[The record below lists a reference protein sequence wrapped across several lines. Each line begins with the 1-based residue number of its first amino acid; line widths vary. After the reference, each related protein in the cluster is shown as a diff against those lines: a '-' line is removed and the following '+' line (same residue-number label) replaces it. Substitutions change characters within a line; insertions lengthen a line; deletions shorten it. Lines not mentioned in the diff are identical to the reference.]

1 MRASRLLSLLLL
13 LQTRGRLTASALAAE
28 LGVSV
33 RTVYR
38 DAEAL
43 CAAGIPVYTQPGPS
57 GGIALVDGFRTR
69 LTGLTPGEADSLF
82 LAGAPGAVAQL
93 GLGTVLAAAQLKVL
107 AALPPELRGRAARV
121 RERFHLD
128 APGWFRRPDEVPAL
142 ATLAGALWEDKR
154 IEVHYAREAGRDA
167 ARRVLDPLG
176 LVLKGGVW
184 YLVARHR
191 GETRT
196 YRVSR
201 CRRAEVLGEHFQRPD
216 GFTLA
221 GYWERSQQEFE
232 EAILHYPVDAR
243 LSPAGLDRMRHAI
256 EPGPRRLALASAGP
270 PGVGGWV
277 RMRIPAEG
285 FGHATVLVMSLAPG
299 IEVLGPPE
307 LATWVAATSTELAA
321 RHGHWGT
328 AAPGRAGTGP

>member
-13 LQTRGRLTASALAAE
+13 LQTRGRQTASALAAE

-43 CAAGIPVYTQPGPS
+43 CAAGIPVYAQPGPA

-69 LTGLTPGEADSLF
+69 LTGLTPDEADSLF
-82 LAGAPGAVAQL
+82 LAGAPDAVAQL

-128 APGWFRRPDEVPAL
+128 APGWFSRPDEVPAL
-142 ATLAGALWEDKR
+142 AALAAALWEDKR
-154 IEVHYAREAGRDA
+154 VQLSYARRPEEAT
-167 ARRVLDPLG
+167 RRVLDPLG

-184 YLVARHR
+184 YLAARSR

-201 CRRAEVLGEHFQRPD
+201 CRDAEVLAEHFQRPD

-221 GYWERSQQEFE
+221 GYWEQSQREFE
-232 EAILHYPVDAR
+232 EAILHYRIDAR
-243 LSPAGLDRMRHAI
+243 LAPATLDRMRYVF
-256 EPGPRRLALASAGP
+256 EPGPRRLALA
-270 PGVGGWV
+270 
-277 RMRIPAEG
+277 
-285 FGHATVLVMSLAPG
+285 
-299 IEVLGPPE
+299 
-307 LATWVAATSTELAA
+307 
-321 RHGHWGT
+321 
-328 AAPGRAGTGP
+328 